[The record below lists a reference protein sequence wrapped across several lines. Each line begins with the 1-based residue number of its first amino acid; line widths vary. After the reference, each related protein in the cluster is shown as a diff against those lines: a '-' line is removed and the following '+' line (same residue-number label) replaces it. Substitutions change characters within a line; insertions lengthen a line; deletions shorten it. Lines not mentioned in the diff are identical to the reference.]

1 MGRFDRGVIPA
12 WALPLGVAAIILPSA
27 AGFAIAGP
35 PLGMAVGAIT
45 VAALLVL
52 AARAKFDEPIEVA
65 ASQDR
70 RDRMLVVA
78 TQGVDEPALVE
89 QIARIA
95 AEGQQVVDPRASSE
109 VVLLAPAVQSTLDR
123 WASDVDKARRA
134 ARAAV
139 AASLG
144 AFAVAGLD
152 AAGKV
157 GDGSPLQAIEDEL
170 HTFPAREVIVVD
182 GPGLGASEVAELR
195 RRLDRPVRELNPHQP
210 G

>member
-12 WALPLGVAAIILPSA
+12 WALPLGVAALIVPAA
-27 AGFAIAGP
+27 AGFALAGP
-35 PLGMAVGAIT
+35 PLGLAIGAIT

-65 ASQDR
+65 PSQDR
-70 RDRMLVVA
+70 RYRMLVVA
-78 TQGVDEPALVE
+78 TEGVDEPALIK
-89 QIARIA
+89 QIAKIA
-95 AEGQQVVDPRASSE
+95 EEGQQVVDPHADSE
-109 VVLLAPAVQSTLDR
+109 IVLLAPAVQSTLDR
-123 WASDVDKARRA
+123 WASDVRKARRA

-144 AFAVAGLD
+144 AVAVAGID

-157 GDGSPLQAIEDEL
+157 GDGSPIQAVEDEL

-182 GPGLGASEVAELR
+182 GPGLGAPEVAELR

>member
-12 WALPLGVAAIILPSA
+12 WALPLGVAAIILPAA

-35 PLGMAVGAIT
+35 PLGMAIGALT

-65 ASQDR
+65 ASQDQR
-70 RDRMLVVA
+70 YRMLVVA
-78 TQGVDEPALVE
+78 TQGVDDPALIE
-89 QIARIA
+89 QIATIA
-95 AEGQQVVDPRASSE
+95 AEGQRIIDPRSSSE
-109 VVLLAPAVQSTLDR
+109 IVVLAPAVQSKLDR
-123 WASDVDKARRA
+123 WASDVRRARHA
-134 ARAAV
+134 ARAVV

-157 GDGSPLQAIEDEL
+157 GDGSPIQAVEDEL

-210 G
+210 V